1 MRWLAVAVVVSGAA
15 AWAEPPV
22 SNPPPTPSSM
32 EFPPPPPEHPRPT
45 RGVSKIAFF
54 TLAAGTVAVAI
65 AAIALTAVANSEAQ
79 QASMSIFATTQDQLS
94 QQAQLLSELA
104 TGGWLSAALLGIAT
118 VLVAT
123 VTRWS
128 G

>member
-1 MRWLAVAVVVSGAA
+1 MRWLAVAVALSGTL

-22 SNPPPTPSSM
+22 SNPPPTPSEM

-54 TLAAGTVAVAI
+54 TLAGSTIAVTI
-65 AAIALTAVANSEAQ
+65 AAIALTAVANSQAQ
-79 QASMSIFATTQDQLS
+79 QASMSIFSTTADQLS
-94 QQAQLLSELA
+94 QQAQLESEFA
-104 TGGWLSAALLGIAT
+104 TGGWFAAVLLGVAT

-123 VTRWS
+123 ITRW
-128 G
+128 GE